1 MKRWTTFFTVFLMT
15 LILTGCVLPSSTP
28 PAGESVKPT
37 LSDVEMQTQIALMLT
52 TMPTATPEQVTQP
65 TATLPPVVTASEP
78 QPTPVSTETPLPQA
92 PTATPLP
99 PTPTEVPTQAAPT
112 ATATPAG
119 PTPTTGPTPTVSPDD
134 PRNRLGN
141 PSDIDPMND
150 ETAWNWPTGYSEFTS
165 IEFRNGQ
172 MLFKGL
178 QTKLGWRL
186 ANPRGEAFSNLYL
199 EMLVK
204 TESCTGN
211 NQFGMIVRVPVLKD
225 ANQGYLFGVRCDGKY
240 SLRKWDGTLGE
251 KGTLTRLKDW
261 TSSNAINTGANA
273 TNRLG
278 LMMLG
283 NRLIMY
289 VNGTLLG
296 EVSDDTFPNGYF
308 GVYAA
313 SDSSSEPFTIAVEEM
328 SYWLNPRP

>member
-1 MKRWTTFFTVFLMT
+1 MKRWMTFFTVFLMA
-15 LILTGCVLPSSTP
+15 LMLTGCVLPSSTP
-28 PAGESVKPT
+28 PAGESLKPT

-52 TMPTATPEQVTQP
+52 TMPTATPEQVAQP

-78 QPTPVSTETPLPQA
+78 QPTPIPTETPSLPA

-99 PTPTEVPTQAAPT
+99 PTPTEVPTQAVPT
-112 ATATPAG
+112 PSPTPAG
-119 PTPTTGPTPTVSPDD
+119 PTPTLSPDD

-141 PSDIDPMND
+141 PSAIDPMND
-150 ETAWNWPTGYSEFTS
+150 ETTWNWPTGYSEFTS

-172 MLFKGL
+172 MLLKGL
-178 QTKLGWRL
+178 QPKMGWRL
-186 ANPRGEAFSNLYL
+186 ANPRGEAFSSLYL
-199 EMLVK
+199 EMTVK

-225 ANQGYLFGVRCDGKY
+225 ANQGYLFGIRCDGKY

-261 TSSNAINTGANA
+261 TSSSAINIGANA

-278 LMMLG
+278 LMTIG

-296 EVSDDTFPNGYF
+296 EVSDDTFPVGYF

-313 SDSSSEPFTIAVEEM
+313 SDSSSEPFTIAIDEM
-328 SYWLNPRP
+328 SYWLNPQP

>member
-1 MKRWTTFFTVFLMT
+1 MKRWTISVILLIVLLMS
-15 LILTGCVLPSSTP
+15 GCVLPSSTP

-52 TMPTATPEQVTQP
+52 TMPTATPEQVSLP

-78 QPTPVSTETPLPQA
+78 QPTALPTATSVPEA

-99 PTPTEVPTQAAPT
+99 PTPTELPTQAPPT
-112 ATATPAG
+112 PTATPAG
-119 PTPTTGPTPTVSPDD
+119 PTPTLSPDD

-141 PSDIDPMND
+141 ASAVDPMND
-150 ETAWNWPTGYSEFTS
+150 ATEWNWPTGNNEFTA

-172 MLFKGL
+172 MILTGL
-178 QTKLGWRL
+178 QTKLGWRI
-186 ANPRGEAFSNLYL
+186 ANPRGESFSNLYL
-199 EMLVK
+199 EMVVK
-204 TESCTGN
+204 VDSCVDN
-211 NQFGMIVRVPVLKD
+211 NQFGMIVRVPVLKE
-225 ANQGYLFGVRCDGKY
+225 ANQGYLFGIRCDGKY

-261 TSSNAINTGANA
+261 TASTAINTGANA

-278 LMMLG
+278 LMMIG

-296 EVSDDTFPNGYF
+296 EVSDDSFPSGYF

-313 SDSSSEPFTIAVEEM
+313 SGSANPFSISVDEM
-328 SYWLNPRP
+328 SYWLNPQP